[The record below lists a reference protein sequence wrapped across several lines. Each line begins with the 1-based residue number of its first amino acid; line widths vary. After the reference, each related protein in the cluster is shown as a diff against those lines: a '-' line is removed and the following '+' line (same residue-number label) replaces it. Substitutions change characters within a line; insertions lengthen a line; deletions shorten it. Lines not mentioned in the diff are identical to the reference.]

1 MENLIP
7 HILLQA
13 QNKMKISYAIPVC
26 NEHVELE
33 KLLDF
38 LENHIQAE
46 DQVVVQMDLDNSTDE
61 VVKACERWEGQQS
74 TEYKLIQYSLN
85 KNFAA
90 YKNNLNI
97 NCEGNWIFQIDA
109 DEIPHPYLIQ
119 ALPYIL
125 ETNPDTEAFWVP
137 RVNTVA
143 GITDEH
149 ITKWGWRVDEKG
161 WVNFPDWQMRIY
173 QNKENI
179 YWIKPVHEQLKG
191 YTKFANLPAEEKFC
205 LYHPKDIGRQE
216 EQNNFYDTL

>member
-1 MENLIP
+1 MR
-7 HILLQA
+7 
-13 QNKMKISYAIPVC
+13 ISYAIPVC
-26 NEHVELE
+26 NEHKEIE
-33 KLLDF
+33 KLLTF
-38 LENHIQAE
+38 LFEHKRKE
-46 DQVVVQMDLDNSTDE
+46 DQVVVQMDTTATKE
-61 VVKACERWEGQQS
+61 VWNACERFEGKPFD
-74 TEYKLIQYSLN
+74 EYKLIECALN

-90 YKNNLNI
+90 YKNNLNK